1 MGKLDRQRVKESS
14 LQAVKPAKASIPEYD
29 SSERSAVM
37 VHRRPNFFYHLH
49 PPTLPARES
58 RFGYTFGLG
67 GISLLLFLA
76 LGVTGVL
83 EMFIYLP
90 TLADAAAS
98 VRQIAYLAPFG
109 WLLRNMHYWA
119 GQMMVGTVI
128 LHMAR
133 VVLSGGYKGRR
144 SNWLIGMALLALTLL
159 LDFTGYVLRWDQ
171 DTAWALVMGTNLVN
185 AIPGIGPALYRLLIG
200 GQTVGQA
207 TLLRF
212 YAWHVLGLALVATV
226 LIVWHSFRVRRD
238 GGISHRKPAPGP
250 APRVGREQL
259 VRTEAIA
266 ALLTLAALVGLS
278 VLVNA
283 PLGPAANLSVLMTA
297 EPRAPWFFLWIQELL
312 RSAPV
317 FLAGV
322 LAPLAVFT
330 LLSALPYALDRAPAG
345 VGEWFNRP
353 GRLAQGVFLALVLA
367 VIALTTK
374 GLLR

>member
-1 MGKLDRQRVKESS
+1 MAHK
-14 LQAVKPAKASIPEYD
+14 
-29 SSERSAVM
+29 
-37 VHRRPNFFYHLH
+37 RPNFFYHLH
-49 PPTLPARES
+49 PPTLPAREV

-83 EMFIYLP
+83 EMFIYVP
-90 TLADAAAS
+90 TPADAAES
-98 VRQIAYLAPFG
+98 VRQITYLAPFG

-119 GQMMVGTVI
+119 GQMMVGAVI

-144 SNWLIGMALLALTLL
+144 FNWLIGMALLALTLL

-171 DTAWALVMGTNLVN
+171 DTAWALVTGTNLVN
-185 AIPGIGPALYRLLIG
+185 TIPIIGPALYRLLVG
-200 GQTVGQA
+200 GPAVGQA

-212 YAWHVLGLALVATV
+212 YAWHVIGLALVAAAFSA
-226 LIVWHSFRVRRD
+226 WHSFRVRRD
-238 GGISHRKPAPGP
+238 GGISHVEPAGGP

-266 ALLTLAALVGLS
+266 ALLTLVVLVGLS
-278 VLVNA
+278 VLVKA
-283 PLGPAANLSVLMTA
+283 PLGPAADLTVPVA
-297 EPRAPWFFLWIQELL
+297 AARAPWFFIWVQELL
-312 RSAPV
+312 RGVSP

-322 LAPLAVFT
+322 LAPLAVLT
-330 LLSALPYALDRAPAG
+330 LLSVLPYVFDRRLAG
-345 VGEWFNRP
+345 IGEWFNRP
-353 GRLAQGVFLALVLA
+353 GRLAQGVFLVIAALVT
-367 VIALTTK
+367 ALTVR